1 MIAVDRAAVL
11 AVVLAAATV
20 ALPARVLAQAEEPAP
35 GGDTERAR
43 ALFEEGVGHVDAGE
57 WEQAAA
63 KFREAL
69 ALRDAPAVRYNLA
82 SALVA
87 LEEYTEAES
96 IARPLLDDPT
106 TDADLRARTEEL
118 LRQIESA
125 AGQLTVDVRGA
136 TRGVTV
142 RIDGEPADASSI
154 VHSFSLSPRGYTVVV
169 ERNGRELERRDVT
182 VTAGQNA
189 QVTVAVAPSPEETAI
204 AAEGG
209 AGSQAPGGDRGDELL
224 TDWRFWTAVGA
235 AVVLAVLLAV
245 VASQ

>member
-1 MIAVDRAAVL
+1 MLPRLAVL
-11 AVVLAAATV
+11 VLLVAGAATV
-20 ALPARVLAQAEEPAP
+20 APCPALAQES
-35 GGDTERAR
+35 DTERAR
-43 ALFEEGVGHVDAGE
+43 ALFEEGVTHVDAGE
-57 WEQAAA
+57 WEEAAA

-96 IARPLLDDPT
+96 IARPLLDDPA

-118 LRQIESA
+118 LGQIERA
-125 AGQLTVDVRGA
+125 AGLLTVDVRGA

-142 RIDGEPADASSI
+142 RIDGEAVDASSI

-169 ERNGRELERRDVT
+169 ERNGQEIERRDVN

-189 QVTVAVAPSPEETAI
+189 QVTVAVAPSAEEAAI
-204 AAEGG
+204 AAEGVPSETPTDS
-209 AGSQAPGGDRGDELL
+209 GSGDELL
-224 TDWRFWTAVGA
+224 SDWRFWTAVGA